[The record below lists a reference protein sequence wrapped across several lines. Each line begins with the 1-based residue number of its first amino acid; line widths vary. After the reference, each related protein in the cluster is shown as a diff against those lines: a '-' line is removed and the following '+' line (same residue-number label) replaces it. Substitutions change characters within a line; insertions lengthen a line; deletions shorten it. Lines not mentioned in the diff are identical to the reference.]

1 MVERRPVEANVAG
14 SSPVS
19 HPSTSSGSYG
29 SRNDMWYV
37 YILLCDQKTYYVGL
51 SHDPTQ
57 RFISHINKNN
67 LSTKEF
73 SDLKLIYK
81 EKFNNRSDAVKRE
94 TQLKKWSHAKKNA
107 LVVGNITELK
117 RLSKTQN
124 LSRSH

>member
-1 MVERRPVEANVAG
+1 
-14 SSPVS
+14 
-19 HPSTSSGSYG
+19 
-29 SRNDMWYV
+29 MWYV